1 MICDRGCQISV
12 SDVASER
19 FPSYRRFAISS
30 RSLRKGI
37 MPGSDPSISR
47 TIWAASPLA
56 YVPLCATSVALRALR
71 LWAVRS
77 RSGRGFESAGAASA
91 RIACLRGDKG
101 DAARCDG
108 ENVAVGLPDAHEL
121 YLW

>member
-56 YVPLCATSVALRALR
+56 YVPFLLGSRDRRACCY
-71 LWAVRS
+71 VRTQTDD
-77 RSGRGFESAGAASA
+77 
-91 RIACLRGDKG
+91 C
-101 DAARCDG
+101 C
-108 ENVAVGLPDAHEL
+108 
-121 YLW
+121 